1 VSPVLR
7 VDDVVMTYPGGVR
20 ALDGVSL
27 RIDAGE
33 LVGIVGP
40 SGSGKST
47 LLHVMGTLDRPTQ
60 GRVELAGHDVSG
72 LSDRL
77 LSTVRA
83 KFLGFV
89 FQHFHLTEGL
99 SAVENVCTGLMYAAV
114 PRSKRRPLARA
125 ALERVGLAHRLDH
138 RPGQLSGGE
147 RQRVA
152 IARALVNG
160 PALVLADEPTGA
172 LDAANGHAVLDLL
185 RGLNAE
191 GTTIALITHDRD
203 IAAALPRRV
212 ELLDGRIVADPG
224 PR

>member
-1 VSPVLR
+1 
-7 VDDVVMTYPGGVR
+7 
-20 ALDGVSL
+20 
-27 RIDAGE
+27 
-33 LVGIVGP
+33 
-40 SGSGKST
+40 
-47 LLHVMGTLDRPTQ
+47 
-60 GRVELAGHDVSG
+60 
-72 LSDRL
+72 
-77 LSTVRA
+77 
-83 KFLGFV
+83 
-89 FQHFHLTEGL
+89 
-99 SAVENVCTGLMYAAV
+99 VCTGLMYAAV
-114 PRSKRRPLARA
+114 PRSKRQPLARA
-125 ALERVGLAHRLDH
+125 ALDRVGLAHRLDH

-152 IARALVNG
+152 IARALVNR

-212 ELLDGRIVADPG
+212 ELLDGRIVADTG